1 MFKKGMHDVHYEHAM
16 GVEIC
21 SGIKFKYGINMTEGK
36 SIIKYVKFDH
46 KEVL

>member
-1 MFKKGMHDVHYEHAM
+1 MQDVRCEHVM
-16 GVEIC
+16 GVKIC
-21 SGIKFKYGINMTEGK
+21 SGIKFKYGINMIEGK